1 MRKTADE
8 GVTSST
14 TLQNDN
20 NLVINVGANEVWEF
34 ETYLMVTAGSAT
46 PDFKMAFTVP
56 SGATLRWSASFYTSA
71 GSAYSGVIT
80 ASASAIG
87 FPTTG
92 TVTETV
98 LVKGIVANG
107 ATAGTLQFQFAQ
119 NTSNNQAITVKQ
131 NSYMKASKF

>member
-1 MRKTADE
+1 M
-8 GVTSST
+8 
-14 TLQNDN
+14 Q
-20 NLVINVGANEVWEF
+20 ANEVWEF

-46 PDFKMAFTVP
+46 PDFKLAFTTP
-56 SGATLRWSASFYTSA
+56 SGATLRWSASLYTSA

-80 ASASAIG
+80 ASAAAIG

-98 LVKGIVANG
+98 LVKGIVVNG
-107 ATAGTLQFQFAQ
+107 ATAGNLQMQFAQ
-119 NTSNNQAITVKQ
+119 FTSNAQAITVNQ